1 MESKHILSVE
11 RFKELARPTSK
22 HIDEGDVMTFVREC
36 EEIKIIPAIGLERFK
51 EMINAPEDSRNKILL
66 EGGEYN
72 DKCGK
77 LKRCVGLQ
85 TTVAYFVYAH
95 MVMVDGGMLTR
106 TGLMQ
111 HNDSYASREN
121 DKNRVRLYD
130 DAMNAAETYLSS
142 CLAYIKAIEKENIN
156 PVRGTRIRFHA
167 IGD

>member
-51 EMINAPEDSRNKILL
+51 KLLDDPEDSRNKTLL

-77 LKRCVGLQ
+77 RRI
-85 TTVAYFVYAH
+85 A
-95 MVMVDGGMLTR
+95 DGCRILR
-106 TGLMQ
+106 LR
-111 HNDSYASREN
+111 SYGDGRWGYVN
-121 DKNRVRLYD
+121 TYRL
-130 DAMNAAETYLSS
+130 NAA
-142 CLAYIKAIEKENIN
+142 
-156 PVRGTRIRFHA
+156 
-167 IGD
+167 